1 MADGRPSALLECSHG
16 GETLINHT
24 LPVRGAG
31 FIYPPL
37 VGNLLDS

>member
-1 MADGRPSALLECSHG
+1 MANGRHSTLLEWSHG

-24 LPVRGAG
+24 LPVRVAG